1 MTGSVSRIAEINRFL
16 EDNSGVDA
24 ISPLEDDAAWFQKRR
39 MSLTPAVRRPSL
51 GAAVR
56 PGVTPGHA
64 GRGGWSMQRCAL
76 MQEAGKAGKGSR
88 QAGSEAGEA
97 RSKQAGHEEAVQVGK
112 ASSKQAGEA
121 SAKQAGEAE
130 EAGQRG
136 LKVMAKDTV
145 EQGIREGATAEQDQ
159 TSGEA
164 GKQGADLG
172 MGVEGPVELTKEYLE
187 SRMNVIF
194 AQETCNADQKPVR
207 IARQVKACLK
217 RCYLASMLDI
227 RAFEASADEGSEDEE
242 EENAGKS
249 DGGASGKRVEPAAGE
264 KEAGGGRNES
274 LATVRFRL
282 QGLREIKDE
291 LLKELQEIEALE
303 KLEEAE
309 EEDTQQ
315 SSEEG
320 ADEEESFAGEE
331 EASNAQVAE
340 AIEEILPVVEEKIK
354 CTRSWINTTLSLCE
368 RAATVEQQLVQ
379 AYPGAAAAAVGG
391 TGDSRGSTAAVRGA
405 GGLAGVPL
413 AVLTPRTAAR
423 GLANLGQPDMPT
435 DWE

>member
-1 MTGSVSRIAEINRFL
+1 
-16 EDNSGVDA
+16 
-24 ISPLEDDAAWFQKRR
+24 
-39 MSLTPAVRRPSL
+39 
-51 GAAVR
+51 
-56 PGVTPGHA
+56 
-64 GRGGWSMQRCAL
+64 MQRCAL

-194 AQETCNADQKPVR
+194 AQETCNADQKPCGY
-207 IARQVKACLK
+207 ARQVKA
-217 RCYLASMLDI
+217 MLEAVLSQ
-227 RAFEASADEGSEDEE
+227 RPCSTSGRFEASADEGSEDEE